1 MCLLFFFLQFI
12 EGHLSFNSAIWLLII
27 ERWLWRTE
35 SVEVEN
41 EEMLVLSVDWIDVVL
56 LMALE

>member
-1 MCLLFFFLQFI
+1 M
-12 EGHLSFNSAIWLLII
+12 LII
-27 ERWLWRTE
+27 ERWLWRTD

-41 EEMLVLSVDWIDVVL
+41 EEMLVLSVAWIDVVL